1 LRLVEAQPPGREV
14 AIERQAGGPVSCG
27 TPERVLVD
35 AFLHGHQAGDSIGEA
50 FAEGSAPQRNRRR
63 HRMLHV
69 RIPGEL
75 DVALS
80 LCQVFDRGQEVFNA
94 TRKIERGVAQIQP
107 QSRQHLVVTRPPQV
121 QSAAGL
127 TDVLCKPRFKR
138 RMYVLVFERDLPFT
152 FRKTLFERAETVADR
167 VAIIV
172 GNEFLGRQHFS
183 VSY

>member
-1 LRLVEAQPPGREV
+1 
-14 AIERQAGGPVSCG
+14 
-27 TPERVLVD
+27 
-35 AFLHGHQAGDSIGEA
+35 
-50 FAEGSAPQRNRRR
+50 
-63 HRMLHV
+63 
-69 RIPGEL
+69 
-75 DVALS
+75 
-80 LCQVFDRGQEVFNA
+80 
-94 TRKIERGVAQIQP
+94 
-107 QSRQHLVVTRPPQV
+107 V